1 MDDLTPRAP
10 IAPRPPGR
18 SPVAPRSRIG
28 RGPGTP
34 GTTIATGAGAVGA
47 RRNPALA
54 GMGAALVMLAAQLAW
69 RLAGD
74 GDGTVPSFPEIIVAA
89 ISRLT
94 PLDVFGT
101 VTETYGS
108 LAKQTLFVTVLL
120 GIIAFGATAGDW
132 ADRLARSSGGGFR
145 RRIGAGIAVATGL
158 LLFTGLVILPVAH
171 LGIFAAASGARDTV
185 RVQLLLTFA
194 LFGIAWGWLSA
205 PAKVAPAR
213 AEDPDAFGRRQ
224 MLGRGSRALLAVFG
238 LAVVGDSA
246 RRLLGSGPERD
257 AGQSRSDAQAIANA
271 ARQPAPPPASPV
283 ATPGAGLPADPAAA
297 FAALDVAGDLTPVIT
312 STADFYHVSKN
323 ISDPTPSADGWELT
337 IAGLVDREV
346 RFSLDDLTARATT
359 RKITTLC
366 CISNELNGD
375 LIGTAEWQ
383 GVPLRDLLTEAGV
396 RPEALDVVA
405 RAADD
410 YADSFPVTKAL
421 DPDTL
426 LVVGMNGETLQ
437 TDHGFPARLIVP
449 GIYGMKNVKWL
460 ERIEL
465 VAEDFEGYWQTRGWS
480 DTAVPQIW
488 GRIDTPAPGDSLAAG
503 PVTLAGVAAAGDR
516 GIYRVEVSLDD
527 GETWAIATLEEPIN
541 APLTWVRWLLP
552 LQAEAGA
559 EYKLRLRITDGDGVT
574 APRDRQPP
582 LPDGA
587 TGWPGRTVEV
597 DG

>member
-1 MDDLTPRAP
+1 M
-10 IAPRPPGR
+10 
-18 SPVAPRSRIG
+18 VA
-28 RGPGTP
+28 GT
-34 GTTIATGAGAVGA
+34 AGVA

-54 GMGAALVMLAAQLAW
+54 GMGAALVMLASQLAW
-69 RLAGD
+69 RLAID

-108 LAKQTLFVTVLL
+108 LAKQTLFVAVLI

-132 ADRLARSSGGGFR
+132 ADRIARSSGGGVP
-145 RRIGAGIAVATGL
+145 RRIGAGIAVAMGL

-171 LGIFAAASGARDTV
+171 LGTFAAASGSSGAI
-185 RVQLLLTFA
+185 RVQLLVTFA
-194 LFGIAWGWLSA
+194 LFGVAWGWLSA
-205 PAKVAPAR
+205 PVKAVPAWSN
-213 AEDPDAFGRRQ
+213 DADTIGRRQ
-224 MLGRGSRALLAVFG
+224 MMGRGSRALLAVFG

-257 AGQSRSDAQAIANA
+257 LDQSRSDAQAIANA
-271 ARQPAPPPASPV
+271 ARQPAPPPVASPV
-283 ATPGAGLPADPAAA
+283 ASPDAGQLADPAQA
-297 FAALDVAGDLTPVIT
+297 FAALEVAGDLTPVIT
-312 STADFYHVSKN
+312 SNADFYHVSKN
-323 ISDPTPSADGWELT
+323 ISDPTPSSDGWSLT

-346 RFSLDDLTARATT
+346 SFSLDDLVARATT

-383 GVPLRDLLTEAGV
+383 GVPLRDLLAEAGI
-396 RPEALDVVA
+396 RPEALDLVA

-426 LVVGMNGETLQ
+426 LVVGMNGETLP

-488 GRIDTPAPGDSLAAG
+488 GRIDTPAPGDSFVAG

-527 GETWAIATLEEPIN
+527 GETWAIATLEDPIN

-552 LQAEAGA
+552 LQAEPGD
-559 EYKLRLRITDGDGVT
+559 EYQVRLRITDGEGVT

-587 TGWPGRTVEV
+587 TGWPSRTVSVE
-597 DG
+597 G

>member
-1 MDDLTPRAP
+1 MDDSTKRPPLMARPPERAPMAPRARLTRATGTP
-10 IAPRPPGR
+10 DA
-18 SPVAPRSRIG
+18 PVASGIG
-28 RGPGTP
+28 VDT
-34 GTTIATGAGAVGA
+34 A

-54 GMGAALVMLAAQLAW
+54 GMGAALVMLAAQLVW
-69 RLAGD
+69 RVAGSGD
-74 GDGTVPSFPEIIVAA
+74 GSVPSFPEIIVAA

-94 PLDVFGT
+94 PLDIFGT

-108 LAKQTLFVTVLL
+108 LAKQSLFVAVLV
-120 GIIAFGATAGDW
+120 GIIAFGASAGDW
-132 ADRLARSSGGGFR
+132 ADRIAGRSGAGPGR
-145 RRIGAGIAVATGL
+145 RVGAGIAVAMGL

-171 LGIFAAASGARDTV
+171 LGAFAADSGASGTIQ
-185 RVQLLLTFA
+185 VQLLLTFA
-194 LFGIAWGWLSA
+194 LFGLTWGWLSTPAKSA
-205 PAKVAPAR
+205 PAWS
-213 AEDPDAFGRRQ
+213 DDADAIGRRQ

-257 AGQSRSDAQAIANA
+257 VEASRTDAQAIANA
-271 ARQPAPPPASPV
+271 ARQPAAVASPV
-283 ATPGAGLPADPAAA
+283 ASPASGAPADPTQA
-297 FAALDVAGDLTPVIT
+297 FAALESAGALTSVIT

-323 ISDPTPSADGWELT
+323 ISDPTPSSDGWSLT

-346 RFSLDDLTARATT
+346 SFTLADLEARATT

-375 LIGTAEWQ
+375 LIGTAEWR
-383 GVPLRDLLTEAGV
+383 GIPLRDLLDEAGV

-410 YADSFPVTKAL
+410 YADSFPVTRAL

-426 LVVGMNGETLQ
+426 LVVGMNGETLP

-480 DTAVPQIW
+480 DSAEPQIW
-488 GRIDTPAPGDSLAAG
+488 GRIDTPASGDSLPAG

-516 GIYRVEVSLDD
+516 GIYRVEISLDE
-527 GETWAIATLEEPIN
+527 GETWAIATLEDPIN

-552 LQAEAGA
+552 IQAVAGD
-559 EYKLRLRITDGDGVT
+559 EYKLRLRITDGEGVT
-574 APRDRQPP
+574 APKDRQPP

-587 TGWPGRTVEV
+587 TGWPSRTVSVE
-597 DG
+597 G